1 MQKTHLKKNSKKTIW
16 LPVVAGIIKR
26 ENCVLLGLRPEGGSL
41 AGLWEF
47 PGGKIE
53 AGEQPEQA
61 LARELKEELDIN
73 AEIGPLRFAT
83 THGYNEIH
91 VLIMFYE
98 VNYWTGQPKVLH
110 HADLKWVTSDKI
122 KTLPL
127 PEANR
132 NVLDRVIAFLK

>member
-1 MQKTHLKKNSKKTIW
+1 MTAPKTNSRRGPW

-26 ENCVLLGLRPEGGSL
+26 EKSVLLGLRPESGSL

-61 LARELKEELDIN
+61 LIRELKEELNIDV
-73 AEIGPLRFAT
+73 EIGPLRFST
-83 THGYNEIH
+83 THSYGEVS
-91 VLIMFYE
+91 VLILFYE
-98 VNYWTGQPKVLH
+98 INYWRGQPAPVH
-110 HADLKWVTSDKI
+110 HTELKWVNADEI
-122 KTLPL
+122 KKLSL

-132 NVLDRVIAFLK
+132 NVLDRIIALLK